1 MARSGMMRHSSRG
14 ERDNCGENLAMSSER
29 RKMEKE
35 AEATVMWYDE
45 VTNPGYT
52 FGGGY

>member
-1 MARSGMMRHSSRG
+1 MARSGSMRHSSRS

-45 VTNPGYT
+45 VEDPGYT
-52 FGGGY
+52 FGSGY